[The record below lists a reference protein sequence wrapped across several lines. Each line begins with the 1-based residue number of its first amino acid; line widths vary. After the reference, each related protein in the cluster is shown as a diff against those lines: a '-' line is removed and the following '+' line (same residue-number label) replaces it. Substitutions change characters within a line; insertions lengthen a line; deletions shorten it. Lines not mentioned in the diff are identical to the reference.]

1 MFDYGQNA
9 RLRVGPTLSAISARA
24 FRSSRHPLSSAG
36 TPARRAL
43 GFWRETS
50 TREQGGRPG
59 GRGEDFVNQSILH
72 TPPAR
77 PAPCV
82 LPPWRRRRPGPSSMS
97 ICGYHSPRFS
107 EDVAWLPQWLQP
119 YGPPTVGEHR
129 TDTTG
134 VSSPSCQNCVFIGDP
149 SQDNQKCQNA
159 MVNACVYS
167 GFTLHLSG
175 DEDTVPSTPIS
186 NNVLPFS
193 LHLSSE
199 SAAGPSPA
207 EGDHNPQTPGTCKGP
222 AEGLCADGQEQEV
235 NPVSLDQFEA
245 KDPQDNKLIE
255 VASKEFSKQ
264 LDTKR
269 HKKHD
274 VSGGKID
281 VRKLRNADVNE
292 AIELAIA
299 ASEAMVIT
307 EMILDDSQS
316 DKLAAAAL
324 EAAIHVKEA
333 RKQFFFEEPEHVCRS
348 SDNGLD
354 ETDWLA
360 ELDEAEMVDVFEDIG
375 LSHVHVACSYQDQNT
390 GHLKQQ
396 NSHTSCPPCDADAH
410 ISGDASSEMQN
421 KRWNS
426 QNADSDDHVSDSF
439 PNNQSA
445 GVLPNE
451 STPCSDSVRQAALG
465 KTISCSRNEK
475 TGLQE
480 SPQNK
485 AALHGTLGAILIY
498 QNIHKEVGGV
508 AAQMNVGPK
517 KHVKRLFEEE
527 TSFISESISMDEC
540 PTSIASSMEIV
551 ASSRESF
558 HCKTEGLHE
567 GNDGAET
574 EELCCQVVCP
584 SLDPLCSIVPCSI
597 SCDEGPS
604 SQAPV
609 PKKIEGNE
617 GNEGPTGL
625 DPECEHREEKEF
637 VHPEGSPRMQDLD
650 GEAGPSCV
658 PLVMSLECN
667 APFRQ
672 KKYSSLRPFSTIAT
686 KSNILGNTSNC
697 NADVTVC
704 WQERFTPNILN
715 KNVQRVQATKQ
726 LIENSVEAESLQDF
740 SRVQKKPYYP
750 QDASEDQIRA
760 PWEVCRSTENLNVG
774 KQYLKRKRVQFFE
787 AKRSSRTKSSR
798 RMLTKSRF
806 SRSDSRIE
814 ETLETREY
822 NDNKGAIFQGVEFLL
837 TGFPYQKEKEIESL
851 IRKCGGYVL
860 SKVPL
865 YPLDKRKNM
874 AGIPS
879 WKPPIVLSPKK
890 VSTAKFLYGC
900 AIDAC
905 MLYPNWLFDSLQAS
919 IMLPPGKYL
928 IRQRNA
934 QKHGFALGRPPRPK
948 CDTLIF
954 DGVGFLIHGKI
965 SFCSKFSN
973 IVKHGGGQVFISLH
987 GLVQSLKD
995 GSTSHGIILVASEAS
1010 ASRHLSH
1017 CGLEHDI
1024 KTAPASWIIGS
1035 LFSGK
1040 LIPLKKDRCASFRRI
1055 KMPSFQPQHV
1065 IDMSQEI

>member
-1 MFDYGQNA
+1 M
-9 RLRVGPTLSAISARA
+9 SAISARA
-24 FRSSRHPLSSAG
+24 FRSSGHPIVPAE
-36 TPARRAL
+36 TPAPLDSGAKP
-43 GFWRETS
+43 RE
-50 TREQGGRPG
+50 RGGRVA
-59 GRGEDFVNQSILH
+59 GRGFVNQSILNR
-72 TPPAR
+72 PPAR
-77 PAPCV
+77 RAPCV
-82 LPPWRRRRPGPSSMS
+82 LPPWRRRRPGPASMS

-129 TDTTG
+129 NDTTG

-149 SQDNQKCQNA
+149 SQDLQNA
-159 MVNACVYS
+159 MVNAGGYS
-167 GFTLHLSG
+167 GFALHLSG

-207 EGDHNPQTPGTCKGP
+207 GGNRNLQTPNVGTCKGP
-222 AEGLCADGQEQEV
+222 SEGLCADGQEQEF
-235 NPVSLDQFEA
+235 NPVSLNQFDA
-245 KDPQDNKLIE
+245 KDPQANKLTE

-264 LDTKR
+264 LDTRR
-269 HKKHD
+269 HKRHD

-333 RKQFFFEEPEHVCRS
+333 RKQFFFEEPEYVCRS
-348 SDNGLD
+348 SENDLD

-375 LSHVHVACSYQDQNT
+375 LSHDHVACSYQDQNT
-390 GHLKQQ
+390 GDLKQQ
-396 NSHTSCPPCDADAH
+396 NSHTSCLPCDADAH
-410 ISGDASSEMQN
+410 ISGDYSSEEQN

-439 PNNQSA
+439 PNNHSVD
-445 GVLPNE
+445 VLPNE
-451 STPCSDSVRQAALG
+451 PTPCSDSVMQAAVG
-465 KTISCSRNEK
+465 KTISCSRNKK
-475 TGLQE
+475 TALQE
-480 SPQNK
+480 STQNK

-498 QNIHKEVGGV
+498 QNIHKEVGGI
-508 AAQMNVGPK
+508 AGQMNVGPK

-551 ASSRESF
+551 TSSRASF
-558 HCKTEGLHE
+558 CCKTEGFRKE
-567 GNDGAET
+567 NYGAET

-584 SLDPLCSIVPCSI
+584 SLSQVDPLCSIVPCSI
-597 SCDEGPS
+597 SCDEGPG

-609 PKKIEGNE
+609 PKKIEE
-617 GNEGPTGL
+617 NEGPSGL
-625 DPECEHREEKEF
+625 DPECEHNKGEEKEY
-637 VHPEGSPRMQDLD
+637 VHPEGSPRIQDLD
-650 GEAGPSCV
+650 REAGPSCV
-658 PLVMSLECN
+658 PLVTSPESN
-667 APFRQ
+667 VPFRRR
-672 KKYSSLRPFSTIAT
+672 KYSSLRPFSTIAT
-686 KSNILGNTSNC
+686 KSNILGNTSNS
-697 NADVTVC
+697 NADVAFC

-715 KNVQRVQATKQ
+715 KNVQRVQAAKQ
-726 LIENSVEAESLQDF
+726 LIENNTEAESLQYF
-740 SRVQKKPYYP
+740 SRVQKPYYP
-750 QDASEDQIRA
+750 QDASEDQIREQKA
-760 PWEVCRSTENLNVG
+760 PWEVCRSTGNSNVG

-787 AKRSSRTKSSR
+787 AKHISRTKSSR

-806 SRSDSRIE
+806 SHSRIE
-814 ETLETREY
+814 ETLGTREY
-822 NDNKGAIFQGVEFLL
+822 IDNKGAIFQGVEFLL
-837 TGFPYQKEKEIESL
+837 TGFPNQKEKEIESL
-851 IRKCGGYVL
+851 IRKNGGYVL

-865 YPLDKRKNM
+865 FPFDKRKNM

-900 AIDAC
+900 AIDAW
-905 MLYPNWLFDSLQAS
+905 MLHPNWLFDSLQAS
-919 IMLPPGKYL
+919 VHLPPGKYL
-928 IRQRNA
+928 IRQRNT
-934 QKHGFALGRPPRPK
+934 QKHGFAFGCPPRPK

-954 DGVGFLIHGKI
+954 DGLGFLIHGKI

-1055 KMPSFQPQHV
+1055 KMPSFQQQHV